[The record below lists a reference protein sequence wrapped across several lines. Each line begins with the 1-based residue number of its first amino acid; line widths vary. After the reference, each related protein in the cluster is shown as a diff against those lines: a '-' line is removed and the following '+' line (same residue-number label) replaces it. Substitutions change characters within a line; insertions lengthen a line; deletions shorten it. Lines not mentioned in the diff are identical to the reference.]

1 MIIRF
6 VKSQSILEYVAI
18 VLVVAAAMSAMT
30 FYLSRAL
37 RVRDRHLAQEMNE
50 ANR

>member
-1 MIIRF
+1 MVIRI
-6 VKSQSILEYVAI
+6 VKSQSILEYAAI
-18 VLVVAAAMSAMT
+18 VLIVAAAMSAMT

>member
-1 MIIRF
+1 MIIKLS
-6 VKSQSILEYVAI
+6 KSQSILEYVAI
-18 VLVVAAAMSAMT
+18 VLVVAAAMGATT

-37 RVRDRHLAQEMNE
+37 TVRDRHLAQEMNE